1 MIIIDVKDD
10 ESIERALKR
19 YNRKHR
25 AVGIIK
31 QLRRRKNFTKKSEQ
45 RRNEILKAKYRL
57 DKFGN
62 S

>member
-1 MIIIDVKDD
+1 MIIIDVKED

-31 QLRRRKNFTKKSEQ
+31 QLR
-45 RRNEILKAKYRL
+45 AKL
-57 DKFGN
+57 LE
-62 S
+62 

>member
-1 MIIIDVKDD
+1 MIIIDVKED

-31 QLRRRKNFTKKSEQ
+31 QLRQRKNFTKKSEQ

-57 DKFGN
+57 DKYGN

>member
-1 MIIIDVKDD
+1 MIIINVKED

-31 QLRRRKNFTKKSEQ
+31 QLREKRNFVKKSEA
-45 RRNEILKAKYRL
+45 RRNQIMKAKYRL
-57 DKFGN
+57 DKYGN

>member
-1 MIIIDVKDD
+1 MIIIDVKED

-31 QLRRRKNFTKKSEQ
+31 QLRKRKNFTKKSEQ
-45 RRNEILKAKYRL
+45 RRNEILKARYRL
-57 DKFGN
+57 DKYGN